1 VLLGP
6 IIFLSSALS
15 CPRPLDNALSGPVS
29 FFSSA
34 FPCPHPL
41 DNTLSRP
48 IYLLSSVLSSLQDY
62 YLKAFTRPFV
72 VSIVNNGQYLVA
84 RVRRHNGHSP

>member
-15 CPRPLDNALSGPVS
+15 CPHPLDNALLDPVS
-29 FFSSA
+29 FFSGA
-34 FPCPHPL
+34 FPCPYPS
-41 DNTLSRP
+41 NNALSRP

-62 YLKAFTRPFV
+62 YLKSFTRPFV
-72 VSIVNNGQYLVA
+72 VSIVKNGQYFVA
-84 RVRRHNGHSP
+84 RVRCHNGHSL